1 MHSKVF
7 LIITIVFFL
16 AIISC
21 SEKMG
26 VMEQE
31 ETFTV
36 KAASIPA
43 RINVSQTKTY
53 NIAFKVTHPGGIQA
67 ITSVSATF
75 FSSNQIDELLSINL
89 YDDGRVNNL
98 NDGDVIAKDGI
109 FTNTFQSDSAIF
121 PLGPIFIKATVIDNQ
136 QQQLQTD
143 FISSLSLL
151 NAPPVLVSVSTPD
164 TLPSGSSTVLFS
176 VTVQDSNQID
186 DISDVRLK
194 LKKQNLTIFTNSL
207 SLINSIA
214 PDTALFGA
222 FIDSSFATERIGDYQ
237 LEFQAI
243 DLSGDSSNNLFKS
256 IYLENLPPIISNIEL
271 PDTVRR
277 PTLGADTIVVSGR
290 VEDPQSLND
299 IETVFF
305 DIYRIGGDTTGIELF
320 DDGDLINHRDL
331 NANDGIYTRGLLVTS
346 QSVAAKFYLI
356 FQAKDKVDNYSGTV
370 IDSMI
375 IR

>member
-1 MHSKVF
+1 MHKKVF
-7 LIITIVFFL
+7 LIISIVFLL

-21 SEKMG
+21 AEKTG

-36 KAASIPA
+36 KAASVPA

-53 NIAFKVTHPGGIQA
+53 NIAFKVTHPEGIQA
-67 ITSVSATF
+67 IISVSAAF
-75 FSSNQIDELLSINL
+75 FGSNQIDELLSINL
-89 YDDGRVNNL
+89 YDDGGVNRP

-109 FTNTFQSDSAIF
+109 FTNTFQSDSTVF
-121 PLGPIFIKATVIDNQ
+121 PPGPIFIKATVIDNQ

-176 VTVQDSNQID
+176 VTVQDSNQIE
-186 DISDVRLK
+186 DISEVRFK
-194 LKKQNLTIFTNSL
+194 LKKQNLTIFTNPL

-214 PDTALFGA
+214 SDTAQYGA
-222 FIDSSFATERIGDYQ
+222 FIDSSFAAERIGDYQ

-243 DLSGDSSNNLFKS
+243 DFSGDSSNSLVEP

-271 PDTVRR
+271 PDIVQR
-277 PTLGADTIVVSGR
+277 PTSGADTIVVSAGAK
-290 VEDPQSLND
+290 DPQSLND

-305 DIYRIGGDTTGIELF
+305 DIYRIGGDTTSIELF
-320 DDGDLINHRDL
+320 DDGDFINHRDL
-331 NANDGIYTRGLLVTS
+331 NANDGIYSRGLIVTP

-356 FQAKDKVDNYSGTV
+356 FQAKDKVDNYSGAV
-370 IDSMI
+370 VDSMI
-375 IR
+375 IQ